1 MLVRPRVESLECHR
15 PIGSSDEEKLPGSQ
29 ESPQGVL
36 EIVRGPWGRLMEA
49 TSNSNCGPAA
59 CAMTAVD
66 NKRASLPMPQ
76 LGVMILPFRDAV
88 DRFAVGPG
96 FPHREPSYACW
107 EPIPKSIA
115 VPCTRVAISTRLMIR
130 GNELAAV
137 LLWHYGVRWRT
148 PTDGLPGPKSG
159 ALARI
164 SPNDEKWATPA

>member
-1 MLVRPRVESLECHR
+1 MLVRPKVESLECHR
-15 PIGSSDEEKLPGSQ
+15 PIGSSDEEKVPGSQ
-29 ESPQGVL
+29 EFPRVYLKLSAAHGV
-36 EIVRGPWGRLMEA
+36 GRLMEA
-49 TSNSNCGPAA
+49 ASNSNCGPAA
-59 CAMTAVD
+59 CAMTAFD

-115 VPCTRVAISTRLMIR
+115 VPCTRVAISTRLTIR

-148 PTDGLPGPKSG
+148 PTGGFAWARIWRTCPY
-159 ALARI
+159 LARR
-164 SPNDEKWATPA
+164 